1 MVKIAKEKDHSRS
14 KAVKSKFSS
23 GFTNHQQLKSPFSS
37 QINKMKLKASGSKV
51 RRIPR
56 SVPAN
61 LKEAKKLK
69 KFQENEEI
77 NLLKKQ
83 VQLMQEKLD
92 TIEKAQRQLEA
103 SISTDDGAASRSKD
117 DDQASKKSKVEEEAS
132 KPSTSKRA
140 KNIKRKRRN
149 DSVDEDQLGNIS
161 ICHFATIYYNYI
173 LLHV

>member
-1 MVKIAKEKDHSRS
+1 MVKIAKEKDQSRS
-14 KAVKSKFSS
+14 KAGKSKFSS

-37 QINKMKLKASGSKV
+37 QIHKMKLKASGSKV

-92 TIEKAQRQLEA
+92 SIEKAQRQLEA
-103 SISTDDGAASRSKD
+103 SISTDGAASRSKD
-117 DDQASKKSKVEEEAS
+117 DDQASKKSKVEDEASAS

-149 DSVDEDQLGNIS
+149 DSVDEDQLGK
-161 ICHFATIYYNYI
+161 
-173 LLHV
+173 LLL